1 MNSPHHPGAS
11 VNGEDETVRSHRA
24 GPANLTGDLL
34 GVLVDRYELR
44 DRIGAGAAGQV
55 FEAYDRQ
62 LQRLVAVKI
71 VPLRGSTRA
80 AIEQLEEFR
89 REAMAASRLSH
100 PGIVTVHDFGHTVE
114 QAWIVM
120 ELVIGDTLRS
130 ILDEG
135 RRPPLEASVRLVREL
150 LSALAYAHGRGL
162 IHRDVKPGNIL
173 LSASLEDDF
182 GTLRL
187 ADFGIAHMGQY
198 MPEPG
203 AMPLGSPSVMAP
215 EQVAGG
221 VVGHQA
227 DIWAAGVILYELL
240 TGRRPFSG
248 GFPAIFEQICNSEPL
263 APSTLVPGLPAT
275 FDAVLA
281 RALAKNAAA
290 RFESARAMDQALSA
304 AMAATAPPGLP
315 PTPHSVGATSQ
326 TTLEPL
332 PSLPLRRETGDSL
345 EDAATLASRDVL
357 REELRRILPDL
368 VREVVRQ
375 ELRRLLDPDR

>member
-1 MNSPHHPGAS
+1 MNA
-11 VNGEDETVRSHRA
+11 EDETVRSQLEA
-24 GPANLTGDLL
+24 PASLAGDLL

-80 AIEQLEEFR
+80 AIEQLQEFR

-100 PGIVTVHDFGHTVE
+100 PGIVTVHDFGHTAE

-120 ELVIGDTLRS
+120 ELVIGDTLRTF
-130 ILDEG
+130 LDEG
-135 RRPPLEASVRLVREL
+135 RRPPLQASIRLVQEL

-162 IHRDVKPGNIL
+162 VHRDVKPGNIL
-173 LSASLEDDF
+173 LSASIEDDF

-198 MPEPG
+198 TPEPG
-203 AMPLGSPSVMAP
+203 ATPLGSPSVMAP
-215 EQVAGG
+215 EQVTGG

-227 DIWAAGVILYELL
+227 DIWAAGVILHELL

-248 GFPAIFEQICNSEPL
+248 GFPAIFEQICHTEPP
-263 APSTLVPGLPAT
+263 APSTLVPGLPAA
-275 FDAVLA
+275 FDAIVA
-281 RALAKNAAA
+281 RALAKNAAD
-290 RFESARAMDQALSA
+290 RFESARAMELALAA
-304 AMAATAPPGLP
+304 AMAAAAPARPAVPVAPHGAEPVPEGETDPERSDGTAL
-315 PTPHSVGATSQ
+315 V
-326 TTLEPL
+326 
-332 PSLPLRRETGDSL
+332 
-345 EDAATLASRDVL
+345 SRDAL
-357 REELRRILPDL
+357 REELRRMLPEL
-368 VREVVRQ
+368 VSEAVRL